1 MTNDREY
8 FATAALAKARL
19 SQQRM
24 RLDDETNSSFNYV
37 DDVCSRDA
45 GIRSD
50 VIGYWI
56 EYRKYA

>member
-8 FATAALAKARL
+8 FATAALAAESLKR
-19 SQQRM
+19 QKM
-24 RLDDETNSSFNYV
+24 YTTETNSPFNYS
-37 DDVCSRDA
+37 DAMCTRDA

-56 EYRKYA
+56 EYRTYA